1 LRRKKAAKSRS
12 GISSAFTSGQAALSC
27 PMRSRRLPFPSNIF
41 YFLSK
46 KPFLSLRFPKEHAI
60 LKEQGYITP

>member
-1 LRRKKAAKSRS
+1 
-12 GISSAFTSGQAALSC
+12 
-27 PMRSRRLPFPSNIF
+27 MRSRRLPFPSNIF

-60 LKEQGYITP
+60 LEEQGYITP